1 MYTNDSTRSM
11 VDRKISQ
18 FVKQNQNRET
28 LAKRFQWFTGIVLH
42 GNRCNC
48 SASKLMLT
56 WNENRETLESFY
68 KQNVGIIQLALAL
81 GKEVIFGLFFL
92 KLFMVSKRSPGH
104 GDAIHT
110 FEGIF

>member
-42 GNRCNC
+42 GNCCKC

-56 WNENRETLESFY
+56 WNENRETLESFC
-68 KQNVGIIQLALAL
+68 KQNVGIIQLALAPRHASL
-81 GKEVIFGLFFL
+81 HCDCIESYWQFE
-92 KLFMVSKRSPGH
+92 
-104 GDAIHT
+104 T
-110 FEGIF
+110 FR

>member
-18 FVKQNQNRET
+18 FVKQNQKRET

-68 KQNVGIIQLALAL
+68 KQNIGINQLALAL
-81 GKEVIFGLFFL
+81 NVEIND
-92 KLFMVSKRSPGH
+92 S
-104 GDAIHT
+104 
-110 FEGIF
+110 